1 MGSWETLRVIVRD
14 GGHDWQV
21 VLQTDHAGLSGN
33 FARAWADPGP
43 RHDSLTLA
51 AERHDDGWA
60 VWEQAPMVEPE
71 TGRPLNFLDVG
82 VPAHLAFYRACIAAV
97 SEQDPYSGL
106 LVSMHGAGIYQQR
119 YGRDP
124 GLSITQAEAHRQLVD
139 AFVDEQEAGYSERI
153 ARTGVDEEQR
163 WRDYELLQLYDRLS
177 LYFCMRDVERGE
189 DAELQGYRLEPVAP
203 WRIRMQPF
211 PFRGE
216 PARFSLVRRVVPKD
230 GMREILALPPERTEI
245 VVES

>member
-1 MGSWETLRVIVRD
+1 MIVRD
-14 GGHDWQV
+14 GGDGWQV
-21 VLQTDHAGLSGN
+21 VLQTDHAGLSGD
-33 FARAWADPGP
+33 FARTWADPG
-43 RHDSLTLA
+43 RLHDSLTLA
-51 AERHDDGWA
+51 AARHDDGWA
-60 VWEQAPMVEPE
+60 VWERAPRVEPK

-124 GLSITQAEAHRQLVD
+124 ELRITQAEAHKQLVE
-139 AFVDEQEAGYSERI
+139 AFVDEQEADYSARI
-153 ARTGVDEEQR
+153 AQTGVDEEQR
-163 WRDYELLQLYDRLS
+163 WSDYELLQLYDRLS

-189 DAELQGYRLEPVAP
+189 EAELQGYRLHPTGP
-203 WRIRMQPF
+203 WRIRMKPF
-211 PFRGE
+211 PFGDE

-230 GMREILALPPERTEI
+230 GKREVLALPPERVEI